1 MCKMFVSRS
10 TIDIIL
16 GFCTVKMSQNV
27 GFKVKLCTNLVTR
40 TIIDI
45 IWGSIRAK

>member
-1 MCKMFVSRS
+1 
-10 TIDIIL
+10 
-16 GFCTVKMSQNV
+16 MSQIV